1 MEFIFENSLVSL
13 LYQEDVRNGTNHTA
27 LLWFY
32 LQTERNATAVANQL
46 HMHRNTVL
54 YHIEKIEKRFDFDLA
69 SKTARDWLLLSFKQ
83 FFLKMSDSSLAGIFG
98 AAQATEAPAGAGST
112 GAEGASC

>member
-1 MEFIFENSLVSL
+1 M
-13 LYQEDVRNGTNHTA
+13 
-27 LLWFY
+27 
-32 LQTERNATAVANQL
+32 
-46 HMHRNTVL
+46 L

-112 GAEGASC
+112 GAEGVSC